1 MHVLCGG
8 QMEEAMGHSFRAST
22 IRDMELTLLKAL
34 RWRLACVTPFSFLP
48 VTTTTTTTRALLL
61 RSLLDPS
68 FLRFDDSLLAAS
80 ALTLSSTTPQHP
92 NHLLLNRL
100 IHPFSQTVRTLI
112 NFLPYI
118 YFNNILPICYYYFC
132 VRDSS
137 FTAQVAICKCW
148 TTLFTY
154 SHPTVMLCY
163 NIVNRTLATLFI
175 CIFSFYDANL
185 G

>member
-1 MHVLCGG
+1 
-8 QMEEAMGHSFRAST
+8 MGHSFRAST

-68 FLRFDDSLLAAS
+68 FLRFDASLLAAS

-118 YFNNILPICYYYFC
+118 YFYPFVTIIFAFVIHHSLPK
-132 VRDSS
+132 SPS
-137 FTAQVAICKCW
+137 ANAG
-148 TTLFTY
+148 L
-154 SHPTVMLCY
+154 LCLH
-163 NIVNRTLATLFI
+163 IHIRP
-175 CIFSFYDANL
+175 
-185 G
+185 